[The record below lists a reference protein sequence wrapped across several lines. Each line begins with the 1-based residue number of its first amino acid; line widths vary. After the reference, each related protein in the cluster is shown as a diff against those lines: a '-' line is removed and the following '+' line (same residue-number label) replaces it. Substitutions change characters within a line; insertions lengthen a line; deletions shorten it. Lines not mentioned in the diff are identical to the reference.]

1 MNRGLDLRSKVKA
14 FDDIF
19 KSSSDSNN
27 AEDILYI
34 SLDRLEPFPNHPFR
48 QYTGSKLDNMVE
60 SIKKYGVLTPIII
73 RPVGNRFQILS
84 GHNRVNAS
92 NLAGLSQIRA
102 IKIEVDDDTAAI
114 IVVETNFR
122 QRDDILP
129 SERAFA
135 YKMKLEAM
143 KRRGK
148 RLDLLDDDDKG
159 RKSRDILGDEIGESG
174 YQVRRYI
181 RLTELIPE
189 FLDMADENKFG
200 FNVWVEMSY
209 LKKEEQVLVYEI
221 IKEQEIKLILSQ
233 VSELKKISK
242 IKLLSREEIV
252 SVLVEKKVKNK
263 VIKFKVNDL
272 KKYFPDECE
281 SEDILKIIIEAL
293 EAYTKK

>member
-19 KSSSDSNN
+19 KSSSGSSST
-27 AEDILYI
+27 EDIIYI
-34 SLDRLEPFPNHPFR
+34 DLDRLESFPNHPFR

-73 RPVGNRFQILS
+73 RPISDRFQILS

-92 NLAGLSQIRA
+92 GLAGLSQIKA
-102 IKIEVDDDTAAI
+102 IKIDADDDTAAI
-114 IVVETNFR
+114 IVVESNFR

-143 KRRGK
+143 KHRGK
-148 RLDLLDDDDKG
+148 RLDLSDDDGKG
-159 RKSRDILGDEIGESG
+159 RKSRDILGNEIGESG

-189 FLDMADENKFG
+189 FLDMVDENKFG

-209 LKKEEQVLVYEI
+209 LKKEDQSLVYEI
-221 IKEQEIKLILSQ
+221 MKEQELKLTLSQ
-233 VSELKKISK
+233 VSELKKIAQAK
-242 IKLLSREEIV
+242 QLSHEEIV
-252 SVLVEKKVKNK
+252 SILLEKKVSRKI
-263 VIKFKVNDL
+263 IKLKVNDL
-272 KKYFPDECE
+272 KKYFPDDCDDE
-281 SEDILKIIIEAL
+281 SMLKTIINAL
-293 EAYTKK
+293 EAYTKR